1 MQLHQRYKDN
11 WSVES
16 MAKYCKL
23 SVGYFSHI
31 FKKRMGVAPMRYLTE
46 LRVEKAK
53 DLIATNTMYLSD
65 IAPMVGFPD
74 PLYFSRVF
82 KKTTGIPPT
91 EFQQSLLTSNTPEW
105 WSEK

>member
-1 MQLHQRYKDN
+1 
-11 WSVES
+11 
-16 MAKYCKL
+16 
-23 SVGYFSHI
+23 
-31 FKKRMGVAPMRYLTE
+31 MGVAPMRYLTE

-65 IAPMVGFPD
+65 IAPMVGFSD

-105 WSEK
+105 WPDK